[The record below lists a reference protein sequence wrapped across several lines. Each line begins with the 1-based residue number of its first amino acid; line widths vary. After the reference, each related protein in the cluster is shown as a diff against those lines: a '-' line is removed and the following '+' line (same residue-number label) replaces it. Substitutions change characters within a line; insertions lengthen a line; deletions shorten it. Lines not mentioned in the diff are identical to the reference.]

1 MYPVMLAVHKQRC
14 LLVGGGGVALR
25 KLDGL
30 LAHGALVTVVAPEP
44 IPAIEHLA
52 SQERILL
59 ERRAYAAPE
68 AAEYAL
74 VIAATDDREVNRQVF
89 EDAESAGVWVNVV
102 DDPPLCTFHLPARVQ
117 RGSLQIAIASE
128 GEAPFAVRRLRKLFE
143 VHFGHAWAEWME
155 SAARF
160 RRKIRGMNL
169 TRVEEETR
177 YDAFFDNTVDPAT
190 FKAHVPTDDEESVYL
205 AADGSSGEPTSFDA
219 AHADPDP
226 SDTQQRRAGA
236 GLVSLVGA
244 GPGDPGLMTRRG
256 RRRLMSADAVVYDRL
271 AATALPCD
279 LPERVELH
287 CVGKQAGEH
296 PVPQEKIN
304 ELLVQ
309 LARTGKR
316 VVRLK
321 GGDPYVFGRGS
332 EEAEALVSAGLDFE
346 IVPGVTAAVAV
357 PAYAGMPVTHRRE
370 AVRATMVTAHEAI
383 KSDGPQVRWD
393 LMAGDPHASLLGYM
407 GVTSLPGV
415 VEKLLAG
422 GLDPETPAAMISRG
436 TTSAQHVVRATV
448 AELPQAVVDA
458 ELAPPALFMIG
469 PTVRH
474 ADRLDWFGGRPLQ
487 GERLTMV
494 APAGTLGEV
503 LELAGAEIVEVP
515 LPVTPASRVV
525 MGALP
530 LTGCI
535 FHDGEEVEAFD
546 EERQGLGWGHE
557 VVAWC
562 LAPEVAAR
570 ARHVGWRRTEELPV
584 PLSAIDVVETIYAR
598 SRRVK

>member
-30 LAHGALVTVVAPEP
+30 LAHGARVTVVAPEP

-52 SQERILL
+52 ETDRVVL
-59 ERRAYAAPE
+59 ERRVYAEGE
-68 AAEYAL
+68 AADYSL
-74 VIAATDDREVNRQVF
+74 VIAATDDREVNRRVY
-89 EDAESAGVWVNVV
+89 EDAEQAGVWVNVV

-128 GEAPFAVRRLRKLFE
+128 GVAPFAVRRLRKLFE

-155 SAARF
+155 AAARF
-160 RRKIRGMNL
+160 RVKIRGMDL
-169 TRVEEETR
+169 TRVEEEAR
-177 YDAFFDNTVDPAT
+177 YDAFFDSTVDPVA
-190 FKAHVPTDDEESVYL
+190 FKAHVPTDDEERGYL
-205 AADGSSGEPTSFDA
+205 AADGSGDETHSPATPPAEAPAKVAPQPGE
-219 AHADPDP
+219 
-226 SDTQQRRAGA
+226 GA

-244 GPGDPGLMTRRG
+244 GPGDPGLVTRRG
-256 RRRLMSADAVVYDRL
+256 WRRLLAADVVVYDRL

-287 CVGKQAGEH
+287 CVGKRAGEH

-304 ELLVQ
+304 ELLVD
-309 LARTGKR
+309 LSRAGRR

-332 EEAEALVSAGLDFE
+332 EEAEALAAAGLPFE
-346 IVPGVTAAVAV
+346 VVPGVTAAVAV
-357 PAYAGMPVTHRRE
+357 PAYAGIPVTHRRE

-448 AELPQAVVDA
+448 ADLPRAVVDA
-458 ELAPPALFMIG
+458 ELAPPALFIIG

-474 ADRLDWFGGRPLQ
+474 ADRLDWFGTSPLH
-487 GERLTMV
+487 GERLAMV
-494 APAGTLGEV
+494 SPAGSLGET
-503 LELAGAEIVEVP
+503 LELAGAEILEVP

-530 LTGCI
+530 LTGCV
-535 FHDGEEVEAFD
+535 FYDPEEVEAFD
-546 EERQGLGWGHE
+546 EEREGLGWERE

-562 LAPEVAAR
+562 LTPEAAAR
-570 ARHVGWRRTEELPV
+570 ARRVGWRRIEELPV
-584 PLSAIDVVETIYAR
+584 PSSAIDVANAVYER
-598 SRRVK
+598 SQRTK